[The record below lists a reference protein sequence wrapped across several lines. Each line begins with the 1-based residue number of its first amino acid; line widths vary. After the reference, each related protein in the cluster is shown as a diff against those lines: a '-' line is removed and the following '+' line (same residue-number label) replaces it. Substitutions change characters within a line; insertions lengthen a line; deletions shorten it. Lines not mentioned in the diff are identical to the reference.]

1 MEDGESKIKIP
12 PSLIGVASPIIW
24 SNFGR
29 LVGIWNSDWMTV
41 GFALLYLAIGFF
53 MWRGSF
59 KSSAGPLVLVYLG
72 IPVGVFLDV
81 RIHRFLWH
89 YDRTPWPFEAAVI
102 WGSALAPLLAGAF
115 LSKIINSTKSRKL
128 RLR

>member
-1 MEDGESKIKIP
+1 MEAAESKIRIP
-12 PSLIGVASPIIW
+12 PSLLGVASPIIW

-29 LVGIWNSDWMTV
+29 SLGIWNSDWMTV
-41 GFALLYLAIGFF
+41 AFGLLYLAIGFF

-59 KSSAGPLVLVYLG
+59 KNSAGPLVLVYLG

-89 YDRTPWPFEAAVI
+89 YDRSPWPFEAVVI
-102 WGSALAPLLAGAF
+102 WGLALAPLLGGAV
-115 LSKIINSTKSRKL
+115 LARIIGSVKSHKL
-128 RLR
+128 KVQ